1 MRTDVPI
8 HEGARTFDAGKE
20 ERRKEVCGL
29 KKASTVITASLKA
42 ALHLFALRVS
52 GRYLFH
58 SFKMSLSL
66 ERPSFEALRP

>member
-8 HEGARTFDAGKE
+8 HEGARTFDAGKK

-29 KKASTVITASLKA
+29 KKASTVIITASLKA

-52 GRYLFH
+52 GWEGPF
-58 SFKMSLSL
+58 SFI
-66 ERPSFEALRP
+66 